1 MNLSHHSMPRDLF
14 DALAAGT
21 GGPDAMRELA
31 SAQYSKHVLLLR
43 GVMAAVGEVAAARAG
58 YDLLAAVQRR
68 DRAVA
73 ATVISYPAVG
83 AWAQQVVRGARN
95 GPAMATTPDWLCG
108 VAAAAAI
115 RAGMP
120 AEIEV
125 PAVGGL
131 VVLPTLGAAEMGG
144 SSAVVRVDGPG
155 AARCGAVR
163 VPADPRQE
171 APGWQPLRRFAFGGR
186 ELLVDD
192 LDPFRMPALD
202 ALAPRLS
209 AAASARW
216 TADIAQAW
224 PLLRDH
230 HAQAAAEIAAIVTV
244 IVPHAT
250 PPVGYSSSSTAETYG
265 AIALS
270 APVDPVKTAESLIH
284 ETQHIKLFALLDIV
298 TMTLPDDGR
307 RYYAPWRP
315 DPRPLAGLLQGAYA
329 FLGVSGFWRRQR
341 ELTDGDERAHTEYA
355 KWRLATSR
363 VVRTLLTS
371 DQLTHAGHD
380 FAAGMAR
387 TLASWNDDRIPRYA
401 TDAAIIE
408 ADAHQVRWEKE
419 NGRPA
424 D

>member
-1 MNLSHHSMPRDLF
+1 MNLSLHRMPRDLF
-14 DALAAGT
+14 DGLAAGG
-21 GGPDAMRELA
+21 GGPDALRELA

-43 GVMAAVGEVAAARAG
+43 GVLGVPGRAKVGYA
-58 YDLLAAVQRR
+58 LLAAAQRR

-73 ATVISYPAVG
+73 ATVITYPAVG

-95 GPAMATTPDWLCG
+95 GPAMATTPDWLCA

-125 PAVGGL
+125 PTIGGL
-131 VVLPTLGAAEMGG
+131 AVLPTLGAAEADGP
-144 SSAVVRVDGPG
+144 SVVVRVDGPG
-155 AARCGAVR
+155 AARCGGVR
-163 VPADPRQE
+163 LPADPWEE

-186 ELLVDD
+186 DLLVDD

-209 AAASARW
+209 AAESARW
-216 TADIAQAW
+216 AADIARAW

-230 HAQAAAEIAAIVTV
+230 HAQAAAEIAAIVTA

-250 PPVGYSSSSTAETYG
+250 PPAGYSSSSTAETYG

-284 ETQHIKLFALLDIV
+284 ETQHIKLFALLDFV
-298 TMTLPDDGR
+298 TMTMPDDGR

-341 ELTDGDERAHTEYA
+341 ELMDGRQRAHTEYA
-355 KWRLATSR
+355 KWRLATNR
-363 VVRTLLTS
+363 AVRTLLAS
-371 DQLTHAGHD
+371 DQLTQAGHD

-387 TLASWNDDRIPRYA
+387 TLASWNDDQIPRYA
-401 TDAAIIE
+401 TDAAILE
-408 ADAHQVRWEKE
+408 ADAHQVRWEKD
-419 NGRPA
+419 NDRYA